1 MSKDILLIYRVSII
15 SYFEIIAAR
24 NNDYLSIDHAGF
36 SMKPILGL
44 SKKATTILLSILM
57 LTSTAAIVGTAFHP
71 ANAASPSTPTFS
83 NYELAGNPFVHGFS
97 VGVTCPNGAR
107 TCQNTEGEPAIRA
120 DPAGNFYGSSENVFC
135 VIGGLCGGTF
145 AWISADNGNHFT
157 TLPLPDSVSTGSVGF
172 SPTEKDTNIAI
183 TPALN
188 TNGFYNIYVA
198 SLATTPP
205 LANVYVSTSHDGGA
219 SWVLNPTGA
228 TIPVDDREG
237 IAADGAN
244 KVCVS
249 YHAYATT
256 NNIFVDCSYDG
267 GTTFTQVANAFDPS
281 HAFNALYNNEIGNLA
296 IDPSNHL
303 IYQSFSSIANAGE
316 ETCLNCS
323 THVVWIAVSIDGG
336 ISFTDY
342 QVYVKPDVTV
352 GYGHQFVNVSVDQAG
367 NVYLVYNDNHNMFY
381 SYSTTF
387 GQSWYGS
394 SYYDG
399 VNPPDSYPMTAS
411 WQVYFAQNLAATT
424 PNSKWSQTT
433 ASGIVHYGGV
443 CESGVTCTGN
453 RDLLDDF
460 GVAVSPTTGF
470 ASIIYTS
477 DQYVNSAN
485 EPAQPFGSGGGCTQS
500 STNSVECSHTDIAVQ
515 TGGTSLLSTT
525 TKHHFQ
531 ITKTDFEQISNNPSL
546 TVQVTNIGNEAINA
560 LAAQVS
566 GLPLDL
572 PWTPALALQPGQTTT
587 ASTST
592 LPTTL
597 LLGVGD
603 IYTVTIT
610 ATMSDGTTETQTVS
624 TIYTLGA
631 GTGL

>member
-1 MSKDILLIYRVSII
+1 MDIPSRFSNHTRTIVILL
-15 SYFEIIAAR
+15 
-24 NNDYLSIDHAGF
+24 L
-36 SMKPILGL
+36 
-44 SKKATTILLSILM
+44 T
-57 LTSTAAIVGTAFHP
+57 LTSGLVLTSGLLTSASAAKTNGT
-71 ANAASPSTPTFS
+71 STFTT
-83 NYELAGNPFVHGFS
+83 YELGGNPFVVGNS
-97 VGVTCPNGAR
+97 VGTVCPNTVG
-107 TCQNTEGEPAIRA
+107 TCTNTEGEPAIRA
-120 DPAGNFYGSSENVFC
+120 DPSGNFYGSSENVFC
-135 VIGGLCGGTF
+135 VVDRQCGGTF
-145 AWISADNGNHFT
+145 AWRSTDNGNHFT
-157 TLPLPDSVSTGSVGF
+157 TLPLPDSVSTGSNGF
-172 SPTEKDTNIAI
+172 SPAGGDTDIAVA
-183 TPALN
+183 PVRN
-188 TNGFYNIYVA
+188 NNGFYNIYVA
-198 SLATTPP
+198 SLATAPP

-228 TIPVDDREG
+228 TIPVDDREW

-267 GTTFTQVANAFDPS
+267 GTTFTQVANAFDPT

-296 IDPSNHL
+296 IDPNNHL

-342 QVYVKPDVTV
+342 QVYIKPDVTV

-367 NVYLVYNDNHNMFY
+367 SVYLVYNDNHNMFY

-387 GQSWYGS
+387 GQSWNGPFRINSSPSNTSIFPGSCARPAGTDDIVWYGS

-460 GVAVSPTTGF
+460 GVAVSPTTGL
-470 ASIIYTS
+470 ATIIYTN
-477 DQYVNSAN
+477 DQYLNTAA
-485 EPAQPFGSGGGCTQS
+485 EPATTRTSGSGVCTQALS
-500 STNSVECSHTDIAVQ
+500 NSVDCSHTDIAVQ
-515 TGGTSLLSTT
+515 TGGSTLLT
-525 TKHHFQ
+525 TKHHVRAS
-531 ITKTDFEQISNNPSL
+531 INFEQLSQTPSLNIQISNIGDGAIASLSIQLSGQPLTLSWNP
-546 TVQVTNIGNEAINA
+546 AM
-560 LAAQVS
+560 
-566 GLPLDL
+566 PL
-572 PWTPALALQPGQTTT
+572 QSGQTT
-587 ASTST
+587 ST
-592 LPTTL
+592 TTTNTP
-597 LLGVGD
+597 LGVALLVGG
-603 IYTVTIT
+603 IYPVTIT
-610 ATMSDGTTETQTVS
+610 ATLSDGTTDSQTLNA
-624 TIYTLGA
+624 IYTLGA
-631 GTGL
+631 GIGL

>member
-1 MSKDILLIYRVSII
+1 MDIPSRFSNHTRTIVILL
-15 SYFEIIAAR
+15 
-24 NNDYLSIDHAGF
+24 L
-36 SMKPILGL
+36 
-44 SKKATTILLSILM
+44 T
-57 LTSTAAIVGTAFHP
+57 LTSGLVLTSGLLTSASAAKTNGT
-71 ANAASPSTPTFS
+71 STFTT
-83 NYELAGNPFVHGFS
+83 YELGGNPFVVGNS
-97 VGVTCPNGAR
+97 VGTVCPNTVG
-107 TCQNTEGEPAIRA
+107 TCTNTEGEPAIRA
-120 DPAGNFYGSSENVFC
+120 DPSGNFYGSSENVFC
-135 VIGGLCGGTF
+135 VVDRQCGGTF
-145 AWISADNGNHFT
+145 AWRSTDNGNHFT
-157 TLPLPDSVSTGSVGF
+157 TLPLPDSVSTGSNGF
-172 SPTEKDTNIAI
+172 SPAGGDTDIAVA
-183 TPALN
+183 PVRN
-188 TNGFYNIYVA
+188 NNGFYNIYVA
-198 SLATTPP
+198 SLATAPP

-228 TIPVDDREG
+228 TIPVDDREW

-267 GTTFTQVANAFDPS
+267 GTTFTQVANAFDS
-281 HAFNALYNNEIGNLA
+281 THAFNAFYNNEIGNLA
-296 IDPSNHL
+296 IDPNNHL

-342 QVYVKPDVTV
+342 QVYVKPDITV

-387 GQSWYGS
+387 GQSWNGPFRINSSPSNTAIFPWSSAGPAGTLDVVWYGS

-485 EPAQPFGSGGGCTQS
+485 EPAQPFGSGGGCTQF
-500 STNSVECSHTDIAVQ
+500 STNSFECSHTDIAVQ
-515 TGGTSLLSTT
+515 TGGTSLLSTRQ
-525 TKHHFQ
+525 HFQ
-531 ITKTDFEQISNNPSL
+531 ITKTDFEQISKNPSL
-546 TVQVTNIGNEAINA
+546 TVQVTNVGNVAINA
-560 LAAQVS
+560 LTAQIS

-572 PWTPALALQPGQTTT
+572 PWTPALALQPGQTATATT
-587 ASTST
+587 GT
-592 LPTTL
+592 LPATL
-597 LLGVGD
+597 LLTVGTV
-603 IYTVTIT
+603 YTITIT
-610 ATMSDGTTETQTVS
+610 ATLSDGTTETQTVS
-624 TIYTLGA
+624 AIYTIAA
-631 GTGL
+631 GIGL

>member
-1 MSKDILLIYRVSII
+1 MDIPSRFSNHTRTIVILLLTLAS
-15 SYFEIIAAR
+15 
-24 NNDYLSIDHAGF
+24 
-36 SMKPILGL
+36 GL
-44 SKKATTILLSILM
+44 V
-57 LTSTAAIVGTAFHP
+57 LTSGLLTSASAAKTNGT
-71 ANAASPSTPTFS
+71 STFTT
-83 NYELAGNPFVHGFS
+83 YELGGNPFVVGNS
-97 VGVTCPNGAR
+97 VGTVCPNTVG
-107 TCQNTEGEPAIRA
+107 TCTNTEGEPAIRA
-120 DPAGNFYGSSENVFC
+120 DPNGNFYGSSENVFC
-135 VIGGLCGGTF
+135 VVDRQCGGTF
-145 AWISADNGNHFT
+145 AWRSTDNGNHFT
-157 TLPLPDSVSTGSVGF
+157 TLPLPDSVSTGSNGF
-172 SPTEKDTNIAI
+172 SPAGGDTDIAVA
-183 TPALN
+183 PVRN
-188 TNGFYNIYVA
+188 NNGFYNIYVA
-198 SLATTPP
+198 SLATAPP

-228 TIPVDDREG
+228 TIPVDDREW

-256 NNIFVDCSYDG
+256 NNIFIDCSYDG

-296 IDPSNHL
+296 IDPNNHV

-316 ETCLNCS
+316 ESCLNCS
-323 THVVWIAVSIDGG
+323 THIVWIAVSIDGG
-336 ISFTDY
+336 QSFTDY
-342 QVYVKPDVTV
+342 QVYNNPDATV

-381 SYSTTF
+381 SYSTAF
-387 GQSWYGS
+387 GQSWNGPFQINSSPSNTAIFPWSSAGPAGTLDVVWYGS

-424 PNSKWSQTT
+424 PNSKWSQAT
-433 ASGIVHYGGV
+433 ATGVIHYGGV

-460 GVAVSPTTGF
+460 GVAASPTTGF

-525 TKHHFQ
+525 TKHHFK
-531 ITKTDFEQISNNPSL
+531 INTIDFEQISSNPSL
-546 TVQVTNIGNEAINA
+546 TVQITNTGSEAINA
-560 LAAQVS
+560 LTSQIS
-566 GLPLDL
+566 SLPLSL

-597 LLGVGD
+597 FLGVGD

-610 ATMSDGTTETQTVS
+610 ATMSDGTAETQTVS
-624 TIYTLGA
+624 TIYTLGS

>member
-1 MSKDILLIYRVSII
+1 MDIPS
-15 SYFEIIAAR
+15 
-24 NNDYLSIDHAGF
+24 GF
-36 SMKPILGL
+36 SNH
-44 SKKATTILLSILM
+44 TRTIVMLLLT
-57 LTSTAAIVGTAFHP
+57 LTSGLVLTSGLLTSASAAKTSGTA
-71 ANAASPSTPTFS
+71 TFTT
-83 NYELAGNPFVHGFS
+83 YELGGNPFVVGNS
-97 VGVTCPNGAR
+97 VGTVCPNTVG
-107 TCQNTEGEPAIRA
+107 TCTNTQGEPAIRA
-120 DPAGNFYGSSENVFC
+120 DPSGNFYGSSENVFC
-135 VIGGLCGGTF
+135 VIDRQCGGTF
-145 AWISADNGNHFT
+145 AWKSSDNGNHFM
-157 TLPLPDSVSTGSVGF
+157 TLPLPNSVSTGSNGF
-172 SPTEKDTNIAI
+172 SPAGGDTDLAVAPVRN
-183 TPALN
+183 N
-188 TNGFYNIYVA
+188 NGFYNIYVA

-219 SWVLNPTGA
+219 SWFLNPMGA
-228 TIPVDDREG
+228 TIPVDDREW

-256 NNIFVDCSYDG
+256 NTIFVDCSYDG
-267 GTTFTQVANAFDPS
+267 GTTFTQVASAFDPS

-296 IDPSNHL
+296 VDPNNHL

-336 ISFTDY
+336 QSFTDY

-352 GYGHQFVNVSVDQAG
+352 SYGHQFVNVSVDQAG

-387 GQSWYGS
+387 GQSWNGPFRINTSPSNTAIFPWSSAGPAGTLDVVWYGS

-399 VNPPDSYPMTAS
+399 VNPPDSYPMTAN

-433 ASGIVHYGGV
+433 VTGTIHYGGV

-470 ASIIYTS
+470 ATIIYTS

-485 EPAQPFGSGGGCTQS
+485 EPAQPFGSGGGCTRS

-515 TGGTSLLSTT
+515 TGGTSLLSTRQ
-525 TKHHFQ
+525 HFQ
-531 ITKTDFEQISNNPSL
+531 ITKTDLEQISNNPSL

-560 LAAQVS
+560 LTAQIS
-566 GLPLDL
+566 GLPLNL
-572 PWTPALALQPGQTTT
+572 PWTPALALQPGQITT
-587 ASTST
+587 ATTGT
-592 LPTTL
+592 LPSTL
-597 LLGVGD
+597 LLGVGT
-603 IYTVTIT
+603 IYTITIT
-610 ATMSDGTTETQTVS
+610 ANLSDGTTETQTVS
-624 TIYTLGA
+624 AVYTLGA
-631 GTGL
+631 GIGL

>member
-1 MSKDILLIYRVSII
+1 MDIPSRFSNHTRTIVILL
-15 SYFEIIAAR
+15 
-24 NNDYLSIDHAGF
+24 L
-36 SMKPILGL
+36 
-44 SKKATTILLSILM
+44 T
-57 LTSTAAIVGTAFHP
+57 LTSGLVLTSGLLTSASAAKTNGT
-71 ANAASPSTPTFS
+71 STFTT
-83 NYELAGNPFVHGFS
+83 YELGGNPFVVGNS
-97 VGVTCPNGAR
+97 VGTVCPNTVG
-107 TCQNTEGEPAIRA
+107 TCTNTEGEPAIRA
-120 DPAGNFYGSSENVFC
+120 DPSGNFYGSSENVFC
-135 VIGGLCGGTF
+135 VVDRQCGGTF
-145 AWISADNGNHFT
+145 AWRSTDNGNHFT
-157 TLPLPDSVSTGSVGF
+157 TLPLPDSVSTGSNGF
-172 SPTEKDTNIAI
+172 SPAGGDTDIAVA
-183 TPALN
+183 PVRN
-188 TNGFYNIYVA
+188 NNGFYNIYVA
-198 SLATTPP
+198 SLATAPP

-228 TIPVDDREG
+228 TIPVDDREW

-267 GTTFTQVANAFDPS
+267 GTTFTQVANAFDS
-281 HAFNALYNNEIGNLA
+281 THAFNAFYNNEIGNLA
-296 IDPSNHL
+296 IDPNNHL

-367 NVYLVYNDNHNMFY
+367 NVYLVYNDNHIMFY
-381 SYSTTF
+381 SFSTSF
-387 GQSWYGS
+387 GQSWNGPFRINSSPSSTAIFPWSSAGPAGTLDVVWYGS

-485 EPAQPFGSGGGCTQS
+485 EPAQPFGSGGGCTQF
-500 STNSVECSHTDIAVQ
+500 STNSFECSHTDIAVQ
-515 TGGTSLLSTT
+515 TGGTSLLSTRQ
-525 TKHHFQ
+525 HFQ
-531 ITKTDFEQISNNPSL
+531 ITKTDFEQISKNPSL
-546 TVQVTNIGNEAINA
+546 TVQVTNVGNVAINA
-560 LAAQVS
+560 LTAQIS

-572 PWTPALALQPGQTTT
+572 PWTPALALQPGQTATATT
-587 ASTST
+587 GT
-592 LPTTL
+592 LPATL
-597 LLGVGD
+597 LLTVGTV
-603 IYTVTIT
+603 YTITIT
-610 ATMSDGTTETQTVS
+610 ATLSDGTTETQTVS
-624 TIYTLGA
+624 AIYTIAA
-631 GTGL
+631 GIGL

>member
-1 MSKDILLIYRVSII
+1 MEIPSRFSDHTRTIVILL
-15 SYFEIIAAR
+15 
-24 NNDYLSIDHAGF
+24 L
-36 SMKPILGL
+36 
-44 SKKATTILLSILM
+44 T
-57 LTSTAAIVGTAFHP
+57 LTSGLVLTSGLPTSASAAKTSGTA
-71 ANAASPSTPTFS
+71 TFTT
-83 NYELAGNPFVHGFS
+83 YELGGNPFVVGNS
-97 VGVTCPNGAR
+97 VGTVCPNTLR
-107 TCQNTEGEPAIRA
+107 TCTNTEGEPAIRA
-120 DPAGNFYGSSENVFC
+120 DPSGNFYGSSENVFC
-135 VIGGLCGGTF
+135 VVDRQCGGTF
-145 AWISADNGNHFT
+145 AWRSTDNGNHFT
-157 TLPLPDSVSTGSVGF
+157 TLPLPNSVSTGSNGF
-172 SPTEKDTNIAI
+172 SPAGGDTDIAVA
-183 TPALN
+183 PVRN
-188 TNGFYNIYVA
+188 NNGFYNIYVA
-198 SLATTPP
+198 SLATAPP

-228 TIPVDDREG
+228 TIPVDDREW

-256 NNIFVDCSYDG
+256 NNIFVTCSYDG

-296 IDPSNHL
+296 IDPNNHL

-316 ETCLNCS
+316 ETCLSCS

-336 ISFTDY
+336 QSFTDY

-367 NVYLVYNDNHNMFY
+367 NVYLVYSDNHNLWY

-387 GQSWYGS
+387 GQSSNGPFRINSSPSSTAILPWSSAGHAGTLDVVWYGS

-433 ASGIVHYGGV
+433 ASGIIHYGGV

-460 GVAVSPTTGF
+460 GVAASPTTGF
-470 ASIIYTS
+470 ATIIYTS

-485 EPAQPFGSGGGCTQS
+485 EPAQPFGSGGGCTHS
-500 STNSVECSHTDIAVQ
+500 STNSFECSHTDIAVQ
-515 TGGTSLLSTT
+515 TGGTSLLSTGQ
-525 TKHHFQ
+525 HFQ
-531 ITKTDFEQISNNPSL
+531 ITKTDFAQIRNNPSL
-546 TVQVTNIGNEAINA
+546 TVQVTNTGSEAINA
-560 LAAQVS
+560 LTAQIS
-566 GLPLDL
+566 GLPLNL

-587 ASTST
+587 ATT
-592 LPTTL
+592 AALPTTL
-597 LLGVGD
+597 LLAVGN
-603 IYTVTIT
+603 IYTITIT
-610 ATMSDGTTETQTVS
+610 ANLSNGTTETQTVS
-624 TIYTLGA
+624 AIYTLDA
-631 GTGL
+631 GIGL

>member
-1 MSKDILLIYRVSII
+1 MDIPSRFSNHTRTIVILLLTLAS
-15 SYFEIIAAR
+15 
-24 NNDYLSIDHAGF
+24 
-36 SMKPILGL
+36 GL
-44 SKKATTILLSILM
+44 V
-57 LTSTAAIVGTAFHP
+57 LTSGLLTSASAAKTNGTSIF
-71 ANAASPSTPTFS
+71 TT
-83 NYELAGNPFVHGFS
+83 YELGGNPFV
-97 VGVTCPNGAR
+97 VGNSGGTVCPNTVG
-107 TCQNTEGEPAIRA
+107 TCTNTEGEPAIRA
-120 DPAGNFYGSSENVFC
+120 DPSGNFYGSSENVFC
-135 VIGGLCGGTF
+135 VVDRQCGGTF
-145 AWISADNGNHFT
+145 AWRSTDNGNHFT
-157 TLPLPDSVSTGSVGF
+157 TLPLPNSVSTGSNGF
-172 SPTEKDTNIAI
+172 SPAGGDTDIAVA
-183 TPALN
+183 PVRN
-188 TNGFYNIYVA
+188 NNGFYNIYVA
-198 SLATTPP
+198 SLATAPP

-228 TIPVDDREG
+228 TIPVDDREW

-256 NNIFVDCSYDG
+256 NNIF
-267 GTTFTQVANAFDPS
+267 
-281 HAFNALYNNEIGNLA
+281 
-296 IDPSNHL
+296 
-303 IYQSFSSIANAGE
+303 
-316 ETCLNCS
+316 LNCS
-323 THVVWIAVSIDGG
+323 THVVWIAVSIDVG

-387 GQSWYGS
+387 GQSWNGPFRINSSPSNTAIFPWSSAGPAGTLDVVWYGS

-424 PNSKWSQTT
+424 PNSKWSQAT
-433 ASGIVHYGGV
+433 ATGVIHYGGV

-460 GVAVSPTTGF
+460 GVAASPTTGF

-525 TKHHFQ
+525 TKHHFK
-531 ITKTDFEQISNNPSL
+531 INTIDFEQISNNPSL
-546 TVQVTNIGNEAINA
+546 TVQITNTGSEAINA
-560 LAAQVS
+560 LTSQIS
-566 GLPLDL
+566 SLPLSL

-597 LLGVGD
+597 FLGVGD

>member
-1 MSKDILLIYRVSII
+1 MDIPSRFSNHTRTIVILL
-15 SYFEIIAAR
+15 
-24 NNDYLSIDHAGF
+24 L
-36 SMKPILGL
+36 
-44 SKKATTILLSILM
+44 T
-57 LTSTAAIVGTAFHP
+57 LTSGLVLTSGLLTSASAAKTNGTSIF
-71 ANAASPSTPTFS
+71 TT
-83 NYELAGNPFVHGFS
+83 YELGGNPFVVGNS
-97 VGVTCPNGAR
+97 VGTVCPNTVG
-107 TCQNTEGEPAIRA
+107 TCTNTEGEPAIRA
-120 DPAGNFYGSSENVFC
+120 DPSGNFYGSSENVFC
-135 VIGGLCGGTF
+135 VVDRQCGGTF
-145 AWISADNGNHFT
+145 AWRSTDNGNHFT
-157 TLPLPDSVSTGSVGF
+157 TLPLPDSVSTGSNGF
-172 SPTEKDTNIAI
+172 SPAGGDTDIAVA
-183 TPALN
+183 PVRN
-188 TNGFYNIYVA
+188 NNGYYNIYVA
-198 SLATTPP
+198 SLATAPP

-228 TIPVDDREG
+228 TIPVDDREW

-342 QVYVKPDVTV
+342 QVYVKPDVTI

-367 NVYLVYNDNHNMFY
+367 NVYFVYNDNHNMFY

-387 GQSWYGS
+387 GQSWNGPFRINSSPSNTAIFPWSSAGPAGTLDVVWYGS

-470 ASIIYTS
+470 ATIIYTS

-485 EPAQPFGSGGGCTQS
+485 EPAQSFGSGGGCTQS

-515 TGGTSLLSTT
+515 TGGTSLLSTRQ
-525 TKHHFQ
+525 HFQ
-531 ITKTDFEQISNNPSL
+531 ITKTDLEQISNNPSL
-546 TVQVTNIGNEAINA
+546 TVQVTNVGNEAINA
-560 LAAQVS
+560 LTAQIS
-566 GLPLDL
+566 GLPLNL

-587 ASTST
+587 ATTGT
-592 LPTTL
+592 LPATL
-597 LLGVGD
+597 LLAVGT
-603 IYTVTIT
+603 IYIITI
-610 ATMSDGTTETQTVS
+610 AANLSDGTTETQTVS
-624 TIYTLGA
+624 AIYTLGA
-631 GTGL
+631 GIGL

>member
-1 MSKDILLIYRVSII
+1 MDIPTKFSKRTRTVLVLLLTFTS
-15 SYFEIIAAR
+15 
-24 NNDYLSIDHAGF
+24 
-36 SMKPILGL
+36 GL
-44 SKKATTILLSILM
+44 F
-57 LTSTAAIVGTAFHP
+57 LTSQFLFSASGAKTNGAA
-71 ANAASPSTPTFS
+71 TFTD
-83 NYELAGNPFVHGFS
+83 YELGGNPFVVGNS
-97 VGVTCPNGAR
+97 VGTVCPNTSG
-107 TCQNTEGEPAIRA
+107 TCTNTEGEPAIRA
-120 DPAGNFYGSSENVFC
+120 DPSGNLYGSSENVFC
-135 VIGGLCGGTF
+135 VVDRQCGGTF
-145 AWISADNGNHFT
+145 AWKSTDNGNHFT
-157 TLPLPDSVSTGSVGF
+157 TLPLPDSVSTGSNGF
-172 SPTEKDTNIAI
+172 SPAGGDTDIAVA
-183 TPALN
+183 PVRN
-188 TNGFYNIYVA
+188 NNGFYNIY
-198 SLATTPP
+198 
-205 LANVYVSTSHDGGA
+205 
-219 SWVLNPTGA
+219 
-228 TIPVDDREG
+228 
-237 IAADGAN
+237 
-244 KVCVS
+244 
-249 YHAYATT
+249 
-256 NNIFVDCSYDG
+256 VDCSYDG

-296 IDPSNHL
+296 IDPNNHV

-316 ETCLNCS
+316 ESCLNCS

-336 ISFTDY
+336 QSFTDY
-342 QVYVKPDVTV
+342 QVYNNPDVAV

-381 SYSTTF
+381 SYSTAF
-387 GQSWYGS
+387 GQSWNGPFQINSSPSNTAIFPWSSAGPAGTLDVVWYGS

-424 PNSKWSQTT
+424 PNSKWSQAT
-433 ASGIVHYGGV
+433 ATGVIHYGGV

-460 GVAVSPTTGF
+460 GVAASPTTGF

-500 STNSVECSHTDIAVQ
+500 STNSVECSHTNIAVQ

-525 TKHHFQ
+525 TKHHFK
-531 ITKTDFEQISNNPSL
+531 IDTIDFEQISNNPSL
-546 TVQVTNIGNEAINA
+546 TVQITNTGSEAINA
-560 LAAQVS
+560 LTSQIS
-566 GLPLDL
+566 SLPLSL

>member
-1 MSKDILLIYRVSII
+1 MDIPTKFSKRTRTVLVLLLTFTS
-15 SYFEIIAAR
+15 
-24 NNDYLSIDHAGF
+24 
-36 SMKPILGL
+36 GL
-44 SKKATTILLSILM
+44 F
-57 LTSTAAIVGTAFHP
+57 LTSQFLFSASGAKTNGAA
-71 ANAASPSTPTFS
+71 TFTD
-83 NYELAGNPFVHGFS
+83 YELGGNPFVVGNS
-97 VGVTCPNGAR
+97 VGTVCPNTSG
-107 TCQNTEGEPAIRA
+107 TCTNTEGEPAIRA
-120 DPAGNFYGSSENVFC
+120 DPSGNLYGSSENVFC
-135 VIGGLCGGTF
+135 VVDRQCGGTF
-145 AWISADNGNHFT
+145 AWKSTDNGNHFT
-157 TLPLPDSVSTGSVGF
+157 TLPLPDSVSTGSNGF
-172 SPTEKDTNIAI
+172 SPAGGDTDIAVA
-183 TPALN
+183 PVRN
-188 TNGFYNIYVA
+188 NNGFYNIYVA
-198 SLATTPP
+198 SLATAPP

-219 SWVLNPTGA
+219 SWLLNPTGA
-228 TIPVDDREG
+228 TIPVDDREW

-256 NNIFVDCSYDG
+256 NNLFVDCSYDG

-296 IDPSNHL
+296 IDPNNHV

-316 ETCLNCS
+316 ESCLNCS

-336 ISFTDY
+336 QSFTDY
-342 QVYVKPDVTV
+342 QVYNNPDVTV

-381 SYSTTF
+381 SYSTAF
-387 GQSWYGS
+387 GQSWNGPFQINSSPSNTAIFPWSSAGPAGTLDVVWYGS

-424 PNSKWSQTT
+424 PNSKWSQAT
-433 ASGIVHYGGV
+433 ATGVIHYGGV

-460 GVAVSPTTGF
+460 GVAASPTTGF

-525 TKHHFQ
+525 TKHHFK
-531 ITKTDFEQISNNPSL
+531 IDTIDFEQISNNPSL
-546 TVQVTNIGNEAINA
+546 TVQITNTGSEAINA
-560 LAAQVS
+560 LTSQIS
-566 GLPLDL
+566 SLPLSL

-610 ATMSDGTTETQTVS
+610 ATMSDGTAETQTVS

>member
-1 MSKDILLIYRVSII
+1 MDIPSRFSNHTRTIVILL
-15 SYFEIIAAR
+15 
-24 NNDYLSIDHAGF
+24 L
-36 SMKPILGL
+36 
-44 SKKATTILLSILM
+44 T
-57 LTSTAAIVGTAFHP
+57 LTSGLVLTSGLLTSASAAKTNGTSIF
-71 ANAASPSTPTFS
+71 TT
-83 NYELAGNPFVHGFS
+83 YELGGNPFVVGNS
-97 VGVTCPNGAR
+97 VGTVCPNTVG
-107 TCQNTEGEPAIRA
+107 TCTNTEGEPAIRA
-120 DPAGNFYGSSENVFC
+120 DPSGNFYGSSENVFC
-135 VIGGLCGGTF
+135 VVDRQCGGTF
-145 AWISADNGNHFT
+145 AWRSTDNGNHFT
-157 TLPLPDSVSTGSVGF
+157 TLPLPDSVSTGSNGF
-172 SPTEKDTNIAI
+172 SPAGGDTDIAVA
-183 TPALN
+183 PVRN
-188 TNGFYNIYVA
+188 NNGFYNIYVA
-198 SLATTPP
+198 SLATAPP

-228 TIPVDDREG
+228 TIPVDDREW

-267 GTTFTQVANAFDPS
+267 GTTFTQVANAFDPT

-296 IDPSNHL
+296 IDPNNHL

-367 NVYLVYNDNHNMFY
+367 SVYLVYNDNHNMFY

-387 GQSWYGS
+387 GQSWNGPFRINSSPSNTAIFPWSSAGPAGTLDVVWYGS

-433 ASGIVHYGGV
+433 ASGIIHYGGV

-460 GVAVSPTTGF
+460 GVAASPTTGF
-470 ASIIYTS
+470 ATIIYTS

-485 EPAQPFGSGGGCTQS
+485 EPAQPFGSGGGCTHS
-500 STNSVECSHTDIAVQ
+500 STNSFECSHTDIAVQ
-515 TGGTSLLSTT
+515 TGGTSLLSTRQ
-525 TKHHFQ
+525 HFQ
-531 ITKTDFEQISNNPSL
+531 ITKTDFEQISKNPSL
-546 TVQVTNIGNEAINA
+546 TVQVTNVGNVAINA
-560 LAAQVS
+560 LTAQIS

-572 PWTPALALQPGQTTT
+572 PWTPALALQPGQTATATT
-587 ASTST
+587 GT
-592 LPTTL
+592 LPATL
-597 LLGVGD
+597 LLTVGTV
-603 IYTVTIT
+603 YTITIT
-610 ATMSDGTTETQTVS
+610 ATLSDGTTETQTVS
-624 TIYTLGA
+624 AIYTIAA
-631 GTGL
+631 GIGL

>member
-1 MSKDILLIYRVSII
+1 MDIPSRFSNRTRTLVILLLTITS
-15 SYFEIIAAR
+15 
-24 NNDYLSIDHAGF
+24 
-36 SMKPILGL
+36 GL
-44 SKKATTILLSILM
+44 V
-57 LTSTAAIVGTAFHP
+57 LTSGLLTSASAAKTGGTA
-71 ANAASPSTPTFS
+71 TFTT
-83 NYELAGNPFVHGFS
+83 YELGGNPFVVGNS
-97 VGVTCPNGAR
+97 VGTVCPNTLG
-107 TCQNTEGEPAIRA
+107 TCTNTEGEPAIRA
-120 DPAGNFYGSSENVFC
+120 DPSGNFYGSSENVFC
-135 VIGGLCGGTF
+135 VIDRQCGGTF
-145 AWISADNGNHFT
+145 AWRSTDNGNHFT
-157 TLPLPDSVSTGSVGF
+157 TLPLPDSVSPGSNAC
-172 SPTEKDTNIAI
+172 SPAGGDTDIAVA
-183 TPALN
+183 PVRN
-188 TNGFYNIYVA
+188 NNGFYNISVA
-198 SLATTPP
+198 SLATAPP
-205 LANVYVSTSHDGGA
+205 LANVYVNTSHDGGA

-228 TIPVDDREG
+228 TIPVDDREW

-267 GTTFTQVANAFDPS
+267 GTTFTQVANAFDS
-281 HAFNALYNNEIGNLA
+281 THAFNAFYNNEIGNLA
-296 IDPSNHL
+296 IDPNNHL

-352 GYGHQFVNVSVDQAG
+352 GYEHQFVNVSVDQAG

-387 GQSWYGS
+387 GQSWNGPFRINSSPSNTAIFPWSSAGPAGTLDVVWYGS

-433 ASGIVHYGGV
+433 ASGIIHYGGV

-485 EPAQPFGSGGGCTQS
+485 EPAQPFGSGGGCTHS
-500 STNSVECSHTDIAVQ
+500 STNSFECSHTDIAVQ
-515 TGGTSLLSTT
+515 TGGTSLLSTGQ
-525 TKHHFQ
+525 HFQ
-531 ITKTDFEQISNNPSL
+531 ITKMNFQQSSNNP
-546 TVQVTNIGNEAINA
+546 TPTIQVTNTGNEAINA
-560 LAAQVS
+560 LTAQIS
-566 GLPLDL
+566 GLPLNL
-572 PWTPALALQPGQTTT
+572 PWKPALALQPGQTTT
-587 ASTST
+587 ATT
-592 LPTTL
+592 GRLPATL
-597 LLGVGD
+597 LLAVGN
-603 IYTVTIT
+603 IYTITIT
-610 ATMSDGTTETQTVS
+610 ANLSDGTTETQTVS
-624 TIYTLGA
+624 AIYTLGA
-631 GTGL
+631 GIGL

>member
-1 MSKDILLIYRVSII
+1 MDIPSRFSNHTRTIVILLLTFTSGVV
-15 SYFEIIAAR
+15 
-24 NNDYLSIDHAGF
+24 
-36 SMKPILGL
+36 
-44 SKKATTILLSILM
+44 
-57 LTSTAAIVGTAFHP
+57 LTSGLLTSASAAKTSGTA
-71 ANAASPSTPTFS
+71 TFTT
-83 NYELAGNPFVHGFS
+83 YELGGNPFVVGNS
-97 VGVTCPNGAR
+97 VGTVCPNTLR
-107 TCQNTEGEPAIRA
+107 TCTNTEGEPAIRA
-120 DPAGNFYGSSENVFC
+120 DSSGNFYGSSENVFC
-135 VIGGLCGGTF
+135 VVDRQCGGTF
-145 AWISADNGNHFT
+145 AWRSADNGNHFT
-157 TLPLPDSVSTGSVGF
+157 TLPLPNSVSTGSNGF
-172 SPTEKDTNIAI
+172 SPAGGDTDIAVA
-183 TPALN
+183 PVRN
-188 TNGFYNIYVA
+188 NNGFYNIYVA
-198 SLATTPP
+198 SLATAPP

-228 TIPVDDREG
+228 TIPVDDREW

-296 IDPSNHL
+296 IDPNNHL

-323 THVVWIAVSIDGG
+323 THVVWIAVSIDRG

-387 GQSWYGS
+387 GQSWNGPFRINSSPSNTAIFPWSSAGPAGTLDVVWYGS

-433 ASGIVHYGGV
+433 ATGTIHYGGV

-460 GVAVSPTTGF
+460 GVAASPTTGF
-470 ASIIYTS
+470 ATIIYTS
-477 DQYVNSAN
+477 DQYVNSAS

-500 STNSVECSHTDIAVQ
+500 STNSFECSHTDIAVQ
-515 TGGTSLLSTT
+515 TGGTSLLST
-525 TKHHFQ
+525 KQHFT

-546 TVQVTNIGNEAINA
+546 TVQVTNIGNEAINM
-560 LAAQVS
+560 LTAQIS
-566 GLPLDL
+566 GLPLNL

-587 ASTST
+587 ATTGT
-592 LPTTL
+592 LPATL
-597 LLGVGD
+597 LLAVGT
-603 IYTVTIT
+603 IYTITIT
-610 ATMSDGTTETQTVS
+610 ATLSDGTTETQTVS
-624 TIYTLGA
+624 AIYTLGA
-631 GTGL
+631 GIGL

>member
-1 MSKDILLIYRVSII
+1 MDIPSRFSNHTRTIVILL
-15 SYFEIIAAR
+15 
-24 NNDYLSIDHAGF
+24 L
-36 SMKPILGL
+36 
-44 SKKATTILLSILM
+44 T
-57 LTSTAAIVGTAFHP
+57 LTSGLVLTSGLLTSASAAKTNGTSIF
-71 ANAASPSTPTFS
+71 TT
-83 NYELAGNPFVHGFS
+83 YELGGNPFVVGNS
-97 VGVTCPNGAR
+97 VGTVCPNTVG
-107 TCQNTEGEPAIRA
+107 TCTNTEGEPAIRA
-120 DPAGNFYGSSENVFC
+120 DPSGNFYGSSENVFC
-135 VIGGLCGGTF
+135 VVDRQCGGTF
-145 AWISADNGNHFT
+145 AWRSTDNGNHFT
-157 TLPLPDSVSTGSVGF
+157 TLPLPDSVSTGSNGF
-172 SPTEKDTNIAI
+172 SPAGGDTDIAVA
-183 TPALN
+183 PVRN
-188 TNGFYNIYVA
+188 NNGFYNIYVA
-198 SLATTPP
+198 SLATAPP

-228 TIPVDDREG
+228 TIPVDDREW

-267 GTTFTQVANAFDPS
+267 GTTFTQVANAFDPT

-296 IDPSNHL
+296 IDPNNHL

-342 QVYVKPDVTV
+342 QVYIKPDVTV

-367 NVYLVYNDNHNMFY
+367 SVYLVYNDNHNMFY

-387 GQSWYGS
+387 GQSWNGPFRINSSPSNTAIFPWSSAGPAGTLDVVWYGS

-460 GVAVSPTTGF
+460 GVAASPTTGF
-470 ASIIYTS
+470 ATIIYTS

-515 TGGTSLLSTT
+515 TGGTSLLSAT

-546 TVQVTNIGNEAINA
+546 TIQVTNIGNEAINA
-560 LAAQVS
+560 LTAQIS
-566 GLPLDL
+566 GLPLNL
-572 PWTPALALQPGQTTT
+572 PWTPALSLQPGQITT
-587 ASTST
+587 ATT
-592 LPTTL
+592 GALPATL
-597 LLGVGD
+597 LLAVGT

-610 ATMSDGTTETQTVS
+610 ANLSDGTTETQTVS
-624 TIYTLGA
+624 AIYTLGA
-631 GTGL
+631 GIGL

>member
-1 MSKDILLIYRVSII
+1 MDIPSRFSNHTRTIVILL
-15 SYFEIIAAR
+15 
-24 NNDYLSIDHAGF
+24 L
-36 SMKPILGL
+36 
-44 SKKATTILLSILM
+44 T
-57 LTSTAAIVGTAFHP
+57 LTSGLVLTSGLLTSASAAKTNGT
-71 ANAASPSTPTFS
+71 STFTT
-83 NYELAGNPFVHGFS
+83 YELGGNPFVVGNS
-97 VGVTCPNGAR
+97 VGTVCPNTVG
-107 TCQNTEGEPAIRA
+107 TCTNTEGEPAIRA
-120 DPAGNFYGSSENVFC
+120 DPSGNFYGSSENVFC
-135 VIGGLCGGTF
+135 VVDRQCGGTF
-145 AWISADNGNHFT
+145 AWRSTDNGNHFT
-157 TLPLPDSVSTGSVGF
+157 TLPLPDSVSTGSNGF
-172 SPTEKDTNIAI
+172 SPAGGDTDIAVA
-183 TPALN
+183 PVRN
-188 TNGFYNIYVA
+188 NNGFYNIYVA
-198 SLATTPP
+198 SLATAPP

-228 TIPVDDREG
+228 TIPVDDREW

-267 GTTFTQVANAFDPS
+267 GTTFTQVANAFDSS
-281 HAFNALYNNEIGNLA
+281 HAFNAFYNNEIGNLA
-296 IDPSNHL
+296 IDPNNHL

-367 NVYLVYNDNHNMFY
+367 NVYLVYNDNHIMFY
-381 SYSTTF
+381 SFSTSF
-387 GQSWYGS
+387 GQSWNGPFRINSSPSSTAIFPWSSAGPAGTLDVVWYGS

-500 STNSVECSHTDIAVQ
+500 STNSFECSHTDIAVQ
-515 TGGTSLLSTT
+515 TGGTSLLSTRQ
-525 TKHHFQ
+525 HFQ
-531 ITKTDFEQISNNPSL
+531 ITKTDFEQISKNPSL
-546 TVQVTNIGNEAINA
+546 TVQVTNVGNVAINA
-560 LAAQVS
+560 LTAQIS

-572 PWTPALALQPGQTTT
+572 PWTPALALQPGQTATATT
-587 ASTST
+587 GT
-592 LPTTL
+592 LPATL
-597 LLGVGD
+597 LLTVGTV
-603 IYTVTIT
+603 YTITIT
-610 ATMSDGTTETQTVS
+610 ATLSDGTTETQTVS
-624 TIYTLGA
+624 AIYTIAA
-631 GTGL
+631 GIGL

>member
-1 MSKDILLIYRVSII
+1 MDIPSRFSNHTRTIVILL
-15 SYFEIIAAR
+15 
-24 NNDYLSIDHAGF
+24 L
-36 SMKPILGL
+36 
-44 SKKATTILLSILM
+44 T
-57 LTSTAAIVGTAFHP
+57 LTSGLVLTSGLLTSASAAKTNGT
-71 ANAASPSTPTFS
+71 STFTT
-83 NYELAGNPFVHGFS
+83 YELGGNPFVVGNS
-97 VGVTCPNGAR
+97 VGTVCPNTVG
-107 TCQNTEGEPAIRA
+107 TCTNTEGEPAIRA
-120 DPAGNFYGSSENVFC
+120 DPSGNFYGSSENVFC
-135 VIGGLCGGTF
+135 VVDRQCGGTF
-145 AWISADNGNHFT
+145 AWRSTDNGNHFT
-157 TLPLPDSVSTGSVGF
+157 TLPLPDSVSTGSNGF
-172 SPTEKDTNIAI
+172 SPAGGDTDIAVA
-183 TPALN
+183 PVRN
-188 TNGFYNIYVA
+188 NNGFYNIYVA
-198 SLATTPP
+198 SLATAPP

-228 TIPVDDREG
+228 TIPVDDREW

-267 GTTFTQVANAFDPS
+267 GTTFTQVANAFDS
-281 HAFNALYNNEIGNLA
+281 THAFNAFYNNEIGNLA
-296 IDPSNHL
+296 IDPNNHL

-367 NVYLVYNDNHNMFY
+367 NVYLVYNDNHIMFY
-381 SYSTTF
+381 SFSTSF
-387 GQSWYGS
+387 GQSWNGPFRINSSPSSTAIFPWSSAGPAGTLDVVWYGS

-500 STNSVECSHTDIAVQ
+500 STNSFECSHTDIAVQ
-515 TGGTSLLSTT
+515 TGGTSLLSTRQ
-525 TKHHFQ
+525 HFQ
-531 ITKTDFEQISNNPSL
+531 ITKTDFEQISKNPSL
-546 TVQVTNIGNEAINA
+546 TVQVTNVGNVAINA
-560 LAAQVS
+560 LTAQIS

-572 PWTPALALQPGQTTT
+572 PWTPALALQPGQTATATT
-587 ASTST
+587 GT
-592 LPTTL
+592 LPATL
-597 LLGVGD
+597 LLTVGTV
-603 IYTVTIT
+603 YTITIT
-610 ATMSDGTTETQTVS
+610 ATLSDGTTETQTVS
-624 TIYTLGA
+624 AIYTIAA
-631 GTGL
+631 GIGL

>member
-1 MSKDILLIYRVSII
+1 MDIPSRFSNHTRTIVILL
-15 SYFEIIAAR
+15 
-24 NNDYLSIDHAGF
+24 L
-36 SMKPILGL
+36 
-44 SKKATTILLSILM
+44 T
-57 LTSTAAIVGTAFHP
+57 LTSGLVLTSGLLTSASAAKTSGTA
-71 ANAASPSTPTFS
+71 TFTT
-83 NYELAGNPFVHGFS
+83 YELGGNPFVVGDS
-97 VGVTCPNGAR
+97 VGTVCPNTVG
-107 TCQNTEGEPAIRA
+107 TCTNTEGEPQIRA
-120 DPAGNFYGSSENVFC
+120 DPSGNFYGSSENVFC
-135 VIGGLCGGTF
+135 VVDRQCGGTF
-145 AWISADNGNHFT
+145 AWKSTDNGNHFT
-157 TLPLPDSVSTGSVGF
+157 TLPLPNSVSTGSNGF
-172 SPTEKDTNIAI
+172 SPAGGDTDIAVA
-183 TPALN
+183 PVRN
-188 TNGFYNIYVA
+188 NNGFYNIYVA
-198 SLATTPP
+198 SLATAPP
-205 LANVYVSTSHDGGA
+205 LANVYVSISHDGGA

-228 TIPVDDREG
+228 TIPVDDREW

-296 IDPSNHL
+296 IDPNNHL

-387 GQSWYGS
+387 GQSWNGPFRINSSPSNTAIFPWSSAGPAGTLDVVWYGS

-411 WQVYFAQNLAATT
+411 WQVYLAQNLAATT

-433 ASGIVHYGGV
+433 ASGIIHYGGV

-477 DQYVNSAN
+477 DQYVNSAS

-500 STNSVECSHTDIAVQ
+500 STNSFECSHTDIAVQ
-515 TGGTSLLSTT
+515 TGGTSLLST
-525 TKHHFQ
+525 KQHFT

-546 TVQVTNIGNEAINA
+546 TVQVTNIGNEAINV
-560 LAAQVS
+560 LTAQIS
-566 GLPLDL
+566 GLPLNL

-587 ASTST
+587 ATTGT
-592 LPTTL
+592 LPATL
-597 LLGVGD
+597 LLAVGT
-603 IYTVTIT
+603 IYTITIT
-610 ATMSDGTTETQTVS
+610 ANLSDGTTETQTVS
-624 TIYTLGA
+624 VIYTLGA
-631 GTGL
+631 GIGL